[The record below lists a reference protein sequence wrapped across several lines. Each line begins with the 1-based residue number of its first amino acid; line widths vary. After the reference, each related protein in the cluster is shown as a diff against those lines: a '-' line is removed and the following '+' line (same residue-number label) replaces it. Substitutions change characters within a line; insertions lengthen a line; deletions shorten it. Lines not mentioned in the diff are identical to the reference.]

1 VGCYCYDIQ
10 LGTCGDALHAV
21 IRMDRSSNFDHSL
34 PPCVPHSRCV
44 NKEEIKGVHKVYG
57 ARIYLIA
64 HRIITHTQ

>member
-21 IRMDRSSNFDHSL
+21 IRMMDTSSNFDHSL

-44 NKEEIKGVHKVYG
+44 NKEEIKG
-57 ARIYLIA
+57 
-64 HRIITHTQ
+64 